1 MSAATLHEELHLGEV
16 WKLTKASAGELQK
29 GLYMDDL
36 IAPWLF
42 LGQKGEDI
50 AACRLVVG
58 RRRRLKVSR
67 GLSRQGSLSPWSGPA
82 GWLSLGSDRR
92 S

>member
-1 MSAATLHEELHLGEV
+1 MSAATLHEELHLGEF

-58 RRRRLKVSR
+58 RRHRLKSKQGVIATGIAISLVGPR
-67 GLSRQGSLSPWSGPA
+67 GMVIA
-82 GWLSLGSDRR
+82 GF
-92 S
+92 